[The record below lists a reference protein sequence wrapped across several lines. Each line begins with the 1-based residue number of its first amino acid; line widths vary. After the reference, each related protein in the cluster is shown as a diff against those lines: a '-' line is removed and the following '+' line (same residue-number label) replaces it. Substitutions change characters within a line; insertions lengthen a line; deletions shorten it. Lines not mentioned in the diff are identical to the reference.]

1 MAELIEVIFSTPSPI
16 PVVLAASLQGPP
28 GPPGADGYQGADG
41 ADGADGS
48 LEAGVIIDGGN
59 F

>member
-1 MAELIEVIFSTPSPI
+1 MAEPIEIIFSTPSPI

-41 ADGADGS
+41 APGS